1 MSQDFKIVFDK
12 NPDWEAGTDL
22 EGSNKMCLDPIRIE
36 GNTIE
41 SKAFPFMVYENKANE
56 EHIVLNVENA
66 HVQFNGNTINEK
78 TRSNLHTLLLF
89 ENIHRWRSLF
99 K

>member
-1 MSQDFKIVFDK
+1 
-12 NPDWEAGTDL
+12 
-22 EGSNKMCLDPIRIE
+22 MCLDPIRIE

-78 TRSNLHTLLLF
+78 TRS
-89 ENIHRWRSLF
+89 R
-99 K
+99 

>member
-1 MSQDFKIVFDK
+1 MFDK

-66 HVQFNGNTINEK
+66 HFQFNGNTINEK
-78 TRSNLHTLLLF
+78 NA
-89 ENIHRWRSLF
+89 F
-99 K
+99 KIVSYFRQYLG

>member
-1 MSQDFKIVFDK
+1 MFDK

-89 ENIHRWRSLF
+89 ENTHRWRSLF